1 VFTLENPRTWLEHLH
16 GQAGKQ
22 LRVEKRHEAQH
33 FQAIGDPGTGKTQAI
48 LQILDQAEAQNESAI
63 LYDPHLEL
71 TARYYNAERG
81 DVILNPLDERCP
93 SWPILDE
100 LDLSDR
106 ATAEAT
112 ALALAESLYPGRP
125 TDKDWFFTNTSR
137 LILQHLLVH
146 HQPHSARE
154 LGIWMQHPD
163 PQIDMRVLG
172 TELEQMLAGN
182 AAPQRAAIIST
193 LTQPAFALRQIPEP
207 SPDRG
212 TWSVRDWCRRRTG
225 WIFFTSTQDTRTA
238 LRPLQ
243 SLWID
248 MLILRMLSMGPRTDL
263 PPVRMV
269 LDELPTLQM
278 LPQLQAAMTESR
290 KTGLSIVL
298 GFQGRSQI
306 KTLYG
311 ESAETI
317 FSAPFTKILL
327 RTTEPEA
334 ADWMSK
340 MIGEVEVER
349 VKETKPVH
357 AFGKHGSHSQTIETR
372 IERLV
377 LASEFGGLPDR
388 TGYFRYAN
396 EVVRMKLATVS
407 PRPKQLAFLPRR
419 SIAVQKAS
427 VPNVDEFRA
436 TKKAEREG
444 LQQPKTSGRSLL
456 PQRAALPPQE
466 SGLTKE

>member
-1 VFTLENPRTWLEHLH
+1 
-16 GQAGKQ
+16 
-22 LRVEKRHEAQH
+22 
-33 FQAIGDPGTGKTQAI
+33 
-48 LQILDQAEAQNESAI
+48 
-63 LYDPHLEL
+63 
-71 TARYYNAERG
+71 
-81 DVILNPLDERCP
+81 
-93 SWPILDE
+93 
-100 LDLSDR
+100 
-106 ATAEAT
+106 
-112 ALALAESLYPGRP
+112 
-125 TDKDWFFTNTSR
+125 
-137 LILQHLLVH
+137 
-146 HQPHSARE
+146 
-154 LGIWMQHPD
+154 
-163 PQIDMRVLG
+163 
-172 TELEQMLAGN
+172 
-182 AAPQRAAIIST
+182 
-193 LTQPAFALRQIPEP
+193 
-207 SPDRG
+207 
-212 TWSVRDWCRRRTG
+212 
-225 WIFFTSTQDTRTA
+225 
-238 LRPLQ
+238 
-243 SLWID
+243 
-248 MLILRMLSMGPRTDL
+248 MLILRMLSMGPRPDL
-263 PPVRMV
+263 PAVRMV

-311 ESAETI
+311 ESSETI

-407 PRPKQLAFLPRR
+407 PRHKQLAFLPRQ

-427 VPNVDEFRA
+427 VPSVDEFRA
-436 TKKAEREG
+436 TKKAEREE
-444 LQQPKTSGRSLL
+444 LQQPKASVRSLL